1 MSLIIFLVE
10 CGLELIP
17 KQIQNHPAVRNN
29 VVKNNYSSLLL
40 DNAIHHSA
48 MIKLQ
53 NREKRGRPD
62 IIHNCLLHALGSPC
76 NKNGLLSF
84 YIHTIHNRIFQFNPE
99 TNITKNYNRFKGLM
113 AKLLIDGSI
122 SFEGKNLI
130 SEIKQPLATFIK
142 SIKKKNVKLL
152 TSKGKLIQHHLT
164 IFPEESSKN
173 EVVIIGGFQKGFF
186 SQNILDLS
194 KELISISKYSLDAS
208 VVVNKIINFYE
219 IINNII

>member
-1 MSLIIFLVE
+1 
-10 CGLELIP
+10 
-17 KQIQNHPAVRNN
+17 
-29 VVKNNYSSLLL
+29 
-40 DNAIHHSA
+40 

-84 YIHTIHNRIFQFNPE
+84 YIHTIHDRIFQFNPE
-99 TNITKNYNRFKGLM
+99 IKITKNYNRFKGVM
-113 AKLLIDGSI
+113 AKLLIDGLI
-122 SFEGKNLI
+122 SFEGNNLI
-130 SEIKQPLATFIK
+130 SEIKQPLSTFIK
-142 SIKKKNVKLL
+142 TIKKKNLKIL

-164 IFPEESSKN
+164 IFPEDSSKN

-186 SQNILDLS
+186 SQNILALS

-219 IINNII
+219 IVNDII

>member
-1 MSLIIFLVE
+1 ML
-10 CGLELIP
+10 
-17 KQIQNHPAVRNN
+17 
-29 VVKNNYSSLLL
+29 
-40 DNAIHHSA
+40 
-48 MIKLQ
+48 KLQ

-84 YIHTIHNRIFQFNPE
+84 YIHTIHDRIFQFHPE
-99 TNITKNYNRFKGLM
+99 IRITRNYNRFKGLI

-130 SEIKQPLATFIK
+130 SEIKQPLRAFIK
-142 SIKKKNVKLL
+142 SIKKKNIKIL
-152 TSKGKLIQHHLT
+152 TSKGKLIQHHLA
-164 IFPEESSKN
+164 IFQEESLKN

-186 SQNILDLS
+186 SQHILDLS

-219 IINNII
+219 IIHDII